1 MINVNKSL
9 FDSEAPSTSAL
20 EIPKRTGSIS
30 KIHIKDK
37 LKNLG
42 YELDSFS
49 LGEYDYI
56 GEFTAKKQRSSDK
69 DLFKSVGAFFRPN
82 YERGLLINSLI
93 RKYDIKSYLEIGY
106 GRGYSCFCAAKT
118 MTDLGRGTVTSVDP
132 ALNQEQIQ
140 NLSKVFPH
148 EWFEKVAFYKETSD
162 DFFKANQE
170 KFDMIYI
177 DGDHRYDAVKNDWEN
192 AKNAANKVILF
203 DDYHLPGKVQK
214 DIEVS
219 SLIDSIEGYDKE
231 LVIMDRRIFLDDRG
245 YTDDQ
250 IDYGQVIITK

>member
-1 MINVNKSL
+1 
-9 FDSEAPSTSAL
+9 
-20 EIPKRTGSIS
+20 
-30 KIHIKDK
+30 
-37 LKNLG
+37 
-42 YELDSFS
+42 
-49 LGEYDYI
+49 
-56 GEFTAKKQRSSDK
+56 
-69 DLFKSVGAFFRPN
+69 
-82 YERGLLINSLI
+82 
-93 RKYDIKSYLEIGY
+93 
-106 GRGYSCFCAAKT
+106 
-118 MTDLGRGTVTSVDP
+118 
-132 ALNQEQIQ
+132 
-140 NLSKVFPH
+140 
-148 EWFEKVAFYKETSD
+148 
-162 DFFKANQE
+162 
-170 KFDMIYI
+170 MIYI